1 MTLSEAIKRAEEF
14 SGSKIATMLDC
25 GDRWAITFEDDYP
38 QPCPVFDENLP
49 EFVKEVITAPDV
61 VHTFMFKDNGR
72 FEYFC
77 VREYLALLERSVKV
91 DLSRKEAP

>member
-1 MTLSEAIKRAEEF
+1 MTLSEAIKRAEGF
-14 SGSKIATMLDC
+14 SSSKIATMLDC

-38 QPCPVFDENLP
+38 KPCPVFDENLP

-61 VHTFMFKDNGR
+61 VHTFMFKDDGR

-77 VREYLALLERSVKV
+77 VGEYLDLLERSVKV
-91 DLSRKEAP
+91 ELIKEAP